1 MDILDGRARAASG
14 PPEGQIEMMRGAWV
28 VLCAGAA
35 MVAGIGDGEARI
47 RLNDA
52 QIMAGVLVVGGW
64 TQKKG
69 ETVTL
74 DDRFTVTSDHRRR
87 FVFRIPYMPSE
98 CRVKLRAG
106 ADTRDAVVANCGPSG
121 PAAERG
127 ERGPQGPAGPQ
138 GIAGPQGPKGER
150 GEMGPQGIAGPQGPK
165 GEHGEMG
172 PQGIA
177 GPQGPKGE
185 RGEPGPQGIAG
196 PQGPKG
202 ERGEMGPQGIAG
214 PQGPKGE
221 RGEMGPQGIAGLPG
235 PKGDRGEGGLVGA
248 KGEPGFSLRPITR
261 ECVEGEVCALAC
273 QEGEVA
279 LAAVCPGGSAALT
292 DARTIQ
298 CSNRPTATVTAFC
311 AR

>member
-1 MDILDGRARAASG
+1 
-14 PPEGQIEMMRGAWV
+14 MMRGAWV

-35 MVAGIGDGEARI
+35 MVAGTGDGEARI

-74 DDRFTVTSDHRRR
+74 DDTFSVTSDHRRR
-87 FVFRIPYMPSE
+87 FVFRIPHMPPD

-106 ADTRDAVVANCGPSG
+106 TDTRDAVVANCGPSG
-121 PAAERG
+121 PAGATAERG
-127 ERGPQGPAGPQ
+127 ESGPQ
-138 GIAGPQGPKGER
+138 GIAGPQGPSGAR
-150 GEMGPQGIAGPQGPK
+150 GETGPQGPAGPQGPSGAR
-165 GEHGEMG
+165 GET
-172 PQGIA
+172 
-177 GPQGPKGE
+177 GPQGP
-185 RGEPGPQGIAG
+185 AG
-196 PQGPKG
+196 S
-202 ERGEMGPQGIAG
+202 
-214 PQGPKGE
+214 
-221 RGEMGPQGIAGLPG
+221 PG

-261 ECVEGEVCALAC
+261 ECREGEVCALAC
-273 QEGEVA
+273 AEGEVA